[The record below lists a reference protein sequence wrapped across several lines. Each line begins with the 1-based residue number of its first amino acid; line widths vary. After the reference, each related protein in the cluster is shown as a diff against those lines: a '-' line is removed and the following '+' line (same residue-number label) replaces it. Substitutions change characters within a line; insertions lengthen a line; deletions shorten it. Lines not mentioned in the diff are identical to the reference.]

1 MTQRANNNGAISE
14 NRSTI
19 CKYGPYYLQGLPPLP
34 VGPKKAATGVAIVPG
49 KPTFNLAADVG
60 WIYSPVTGEIK
71 RLSETSTPREFA
83 PTS

>member
-19 CKYGPYYLQGLPPLP
+19 CKYGLYYLQGMPPLP
-34 VGPKKAATGVAIVPG
+34 VGPKKAATRLAIVLG
-49 KPTFNLAADVG
+49 KPTFNLVADVA
-60 WIYSPVTGEIK
+60 WIYSPVTGEIIGN
-71 RLSETSTPREFA
+71 LDAAAEFA